1 MQCVLYCDVQGARQF
16 IGEISA
22 RGTIDEHF
30 GGSQQRAETREPD
43 VCLRPQ
49 PMLVK
54 TGDFAQSIVSATMGI
69 AGEVIQRFELA
80 EDSDVDRGTEG
91 LLHFIEGDDLV
102 AQQKRA
108 QFIGAV
114 GEGPH
119 NVIVPIT
126 AVLPDRN
133 YNKSK
138 RRWLPLQKS
147 MSWLSLWGSR
157 GTLNL

>member
-1 MQCVLYCDVQGARQF
+1 MR
-16 IGEISA
+16 
-22 RGTIDEHF
+22 
-30 GGSQQRAETREPD
+30 
-43 VCLRPQ
+43 
-49 PMLVK
+49 
-54 TGDFAQSIVSATMGI
+54 
-69 AGEVIQRFELA
+69 VIQRFELA

-147 MSWLSLWGSR
+147 MSCCPYGVREALLIFENQSCGEQL
-157 GTLNL
+157 